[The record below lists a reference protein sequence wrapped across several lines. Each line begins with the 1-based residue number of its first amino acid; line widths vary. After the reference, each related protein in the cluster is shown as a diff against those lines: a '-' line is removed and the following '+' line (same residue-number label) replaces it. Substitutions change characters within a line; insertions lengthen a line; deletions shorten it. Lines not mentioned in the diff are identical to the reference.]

1 MKELM
6 KRRIVSMKK
15 SLETLNEI
23 NDPLHEDLREE
34 MKERITTLERRTL
47 KLTRKKG

>member
-6 KRRIVSMKK
+6 KRRIVNMKK

-34 MKERITTLERRTL
+34 LKERITTLERREL
-47 KLTRKKG
+47 KLTLKKG